1 MDTGSLAVR
10 RKGTAFAVLTATS
23 FLVQYFTGIFGTY
36 VPYVALLL
44 LALAVLVYSSGFVL
58 RFSQRLTSSA
68 WWIPALAAIFI
79 SVVNGGF
86 IMSSNMELITYVI
99 CALFLF
105 GSGKDEAV
113 FERPL
118 RVIKSFAFFYAVS
131 VWIQLLLPPVYDIF
145 LGLLTPTVQAN
156 IQAFEA
162 NRSSYTGFSTNVGFT
177 AGHVCAGLMLCF
189 SQFFSK
195 QHLNRKKLI
204 FEILFLM
211 ATLFL
216 TNKRGHM
223 LALFIVAVVIYLV
236 SAQGSTRFTR
246 FNKILVIGVIGL
258 VVLLLGGE
266 ALSFIPGFNRIAE
279 TITGLMVGEDVTSG
293 RSGLYEFAKQMIRQH
308 TWDGIGWGQFRLN
321 TIGNVTVS
329 TQLDVHNIYL
339 QSLCEMGIICFVF
352 LMIAL
357 AAFLIK
363 TYKLITAENKKQ
375 EGDPVIKM
383 LLLFSLA
390 YQIFFLIYGLTG
402 NPLYDHNY
410 IILYMFACA
419 ISAVIG
425 KRNYLLARRPHAVAA
440 VQQEEGAS
448 AE

>member
-1 MDTGSLAVR
+1 MGTSSLAAR
-10 RKGTAFAVLTATS
+10 RKGTAFGILVGAS
-23 FLVQYFTGIFGTY
+23 FIVQYSTGIIGSYAPF
-36 VPYVALLL
+36 VVLLL
-44 LALAVLVYSSGFVL
+44 LALALLTYSSGFIF
-58 RFSQRLTSSA
+58 RFSPRLTSSA

-79 SVVNGGF
+79 SVGHGGF
-86 IMSSNMELITYVI
+86 LSSATLEFLTFLIS
-99 CALFLF
+99 ALFLF
-105 GSGKDEAV
+105 GGGKDEAV

-118 RVIKSFAFFYAVS
+118 KVIKFFAFFYAAS
-131 VWIQLLLPPVYDIF
+131 VWIQLLLPPVYNIY
-145 LGLLTPTVQAN
+145 LGLLNPTVQAS
-156 IQAFEA
+156 IQSFASGRA
-162 NRSSYTGFSTNVGFT
+162 SYTGFSTNVSFT

-223 LALFIVAVVIYLV
+223 LSLFIVAVAIYLV

-258 VVLLLGGE
+258 IVLLLGGE

-279 TITGLMVGEDVTSG
+279 TITGLLVGEDVTSG
-293 RSGLYEFAKQMIRQH
+293 RTELYEFARLMIRQH
-308 TWDGIGWGQFRLN
+308 TWDGIGWGRFRLN

-339 QSLCEMGIICFVF
+339 QSLCEMGLICFVF
-352 LMIAL
+352 LMLAF

-375 EGDPVIKM
+375 DGDPLIKM

-390 YQIFFLIYGLTG
+390 YQIFFLVYGLTG

-410 IILYMFACA
+410 IILYLFACA

-425 KRNYLLARRPHAVAA
+425 KRNYMLAHQPHTA
-440 VQQEEGAS
+440 VQHEEEVVS
-448 AE
+448 E

>member
-1 MDTGSLAVR
+1 MSTSSNLASR
-10 RKGTAFAVLTATS
+10 RKGTAFGILVGAS
-23 FLVQYFTGIFGTY
+23 FIVQYATGILGSYAPF
-36 VPYVALLL
+36 VALLV
-44 LALAVLVYSSGFVL
+44 LAFALFAYSSGFIF
-58 RFSQRLTSSA
+58 RFSPRLTSSA

-79 SVVNGGF
+79 SVGHGGF
-86 IMSSNMELITYVI
+86 LSSATLEFFTFLIS
-99 CALFLF
+99 ALFLF
-105 GSGKDEAV
+105 GSGKDETV

-118 RVIKSFAFFYAVS
+118 KVIKFFSFFYAVS
-131 VWIQLLLPPVYDIF
+131 VWIQLLLPPVYDIY
-145 LGLLTPTVQAN
+145 LGLLSPDVQAM
-156 IQAFEA
+156 IRSFESV
-162 NRSSYTGFSTNVGFT
+162 RSSYTGFSTSVSFT

-204 FEILFLM
+204 FEIIFLM

-223 LALFIVAVVIYLV
+223 LALFIVAVAIYLV

-246 FNKILVIGVIGL
+246 FNKILVVGVVALI
-258 VVLLLGGE
+258 VLLLGGE

-279 TITGLMVGEDVTSG
+279 TITGLLVGEDVTSG
-293 RSGLYEFAKQMIRQH
+293 RTGLYEFAKQMIRQH
-308 TWDGIGWGQFRLN
+308 TWDGIGWGRFRLN

-339 QSLCEMGIICFVF
+339 QSLCEMGVFCFAF

-357 AAFLIK
+357 AAFLLK
-363 TYKLITAENKKQ
+363 TYKLITAENRKPD
-375 EGDPVIKM
+375 GNPIIKS

-425 KRNYLLARRPHAVAA
+425 KRNYMLAHQPQTAA
-440 VQQEEGAS
+440 AQHKEE
-448 AE
+448 EV